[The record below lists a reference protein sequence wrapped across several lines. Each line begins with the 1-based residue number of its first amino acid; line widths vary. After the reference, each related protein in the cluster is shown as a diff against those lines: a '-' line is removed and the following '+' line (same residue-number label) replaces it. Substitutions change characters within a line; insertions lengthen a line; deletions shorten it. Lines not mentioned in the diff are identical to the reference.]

1 MSIFLI
7 AEIGINHNGDLDIA
21 KKLIDA
27 AKESGCDSV
36 KFQKRDIDTVY
47 TEEYLKSYRKS
58 PWGETQRSQK
68 EGLEFNYENYCEIDN
83 YCKKLDI
90 QWFASAWDLKS
101 QKFLKQFNCTYNK
114 IASPMNVYLDLM
126 ECVAE
131 EGKHT
136 FISTG
141 MSTEEDIKVA
151 VNIFRKHNCP
161 FELMHTVSTYPMNHT
176 DANLNMINSLKN
188 TFNCNVGYSGHEDNI
203 EISLAA
209 AAIGVSSI
217 ERHLTLDKK
226 MYGSD
231 QAASIEPKKMK
242 KLALGIREI
251 EKYMGDGKKRILPEE
266 IEIAKKLRQHLK

>member
-161 FELMHTVSTYPMNHT
+161 FELIHTVSTYPMNHT

-188 TFNCNVGYSGHEDNI
+188 TFKCNVGYSGHEDNI

-231 QAASIEPKKMK
+231 QSASIEPKQMK
-242 KLALGIREI
+242 KLAFGIREI
-251 EKYMGDGKKRILPEE
+251 EKYLGDGKKRILPEE

>member
-27 AKESGCDSV
+27 AKDSGCDSV

-68 EGLEFNYENYCEIDN
+68 EGLELNYESYCEIDN

-101 QKFLKQFNCTYNK
+101 QKFLKQFNCPYNK

-141 MSTEEDIKVA
+141 MSTDEDIKIA

-188 TFNCNVGYSGHEDNI
+188 TFKCNVGYSGHEDNI

-231 QAASIEPKKMK
+231 QSASIEPKKMK
-242 KLALGIREI
+242 KLAFGIREI

>member
-27 AKESGCDSV
+27 AKDSGCDSV

-83 YCKKLDI
+83 YCKKLGI

-101 QKFLKQFNCTYNK
+101 QKFLKQFNCPYNK

-141 MSTEEDIKVA
+141 MSTDEDIKIA

-188 TFNCNVGYSGHEDNI
+188 TFKCNVGYSGHEDNI

-209 AAIGVSSI
+209 AAIGASSI

-231 QAASIEPKKMK
+231 QSASIEPKKMK
-242 KLALGIREI
+242 KLAFGIREI

>member
-27 AKESGCDSV
+27 AKDSGCDSV

-188 TFNCNVGYSGHEDNI
+188 TFKCNVGYSGHEDNI

-231 QAASIEPKKMK
+231 QSASIEPKQMK
-242 KLALGIREI
+242 KLAFGIREI
-251 EKYMGDGKKRILPEE
+251 EKYLGDGKKRILPEE

>member
-101 QKFLKQFNCTYNK
+101 QKFLKQFNCPYNK

-141 MSTEEDIKVA
+141 MSTDEDIKIA

-188 TFNCNVGYSGHEDNI
+188 TFKCNVGYSGHEDNI

-231 QAASIEPKKMK
+231 QSASIEPKQMK
-242 KLALGIREI
+242 KLAFGIREI
-251 EKYMGDGKKRILPEE
+251 EKYLGDGKKRILPEE

>member
-27 AKESGCDSV
+27 AKDSGCDSV

-101 QKFLKQFNCTYNK
+101 QKFLKQFNCPYNK

-126 ECVAE
+126 ECVAK

-141 MSTEEDIKVA
+141 MSTDEDIKIA

-161 FELMHTVSTYPMNHT
+161 FELMHTVSTYPMNHS
-176 DANLNMINSLKN
+176 DANLNMINCLKN
-188 TFNCNVGYSGHEDNI
+188 TFKCNVGYSGHEDNI

-231 QAASIEPKKMK
+231 QSASIEPKKMK
-242 KLALGIREI
+242 KLAFGIREI
-251 EKYMGDGKKRILPEE
+251 QKYMGDGKKRILPEE

>member
-27 AKESGCDSV
+27 AKDSGCDSV

-101 QKFLKQFNCTYNK
+101 QKFLKQFNCPYNK

-141 MSTEEDIKVA
+141 MSTDQDIKVA

>member
-68 EGLEFNYENYCEIDN
+68 EGLEFNYENYCEIDK

-188 TFNCNVGYSGHEDNI
+188 TFKCNVGYSGHEDNI

-231 QAASIEPKKMK
+231 QSASIEPKQMK
-242 KLALGIREI
+242 KLAFGIREI
-251 EKYMGDGKKRILPEE
+251 EKYLGDGKKRILPEE

>member
-27 AKESGCDSV
+27 AKDSGCDSV

-68 EGLEFNYENYCEIDN
+68 EGLELNYESYCEIDN

-101 QKFLKQFNCTYNK
+101 QKFLKQFNCPYNK

-126 ECVAE
+126 EYVAQ

-188 TFNCNVGYSGHEDNI
+188 TFKCNVGYSGHEDNI

-231 QAASIEPKKMK
+231 QSASIEPKKMK
-242 KLALGIREI
+242 KLAFGIREI

>member
-101 QKFLKQFNCTYNK
+101 QKFLKQFNCPYNK

-141 MSTEEDIKVA
+141 MSTDQDIKVA

>member
-188 TFNCNVGYSGHEDNI
+188 TFKCNVGYSGHEDNI

-231 QAASIEPKKMK
+231 QSASIEPKQMK
-242 KLALGIREI
+242 KLAFGIREI
-251 EKYMGDGKKRILPEE
+251 EKYLGDGKKRILPEE